1 MIFREIVG
9 QVKCE
14 CEGTPKEV
22 LMFLE
27 SYEAQEKKKYCTAK
41 NNQSERP
48 PLGIY
53 PRFLHDE
60 KRMEH
65 IAEAIERFTAVGKAV
80 PLEWIEEYDEL
91 AERVQKRK
99 VVRE

>member
-1 MIFREIVG
+1 MRCYV
-9 QVKCE
+9 CE
-14 CEGTPKEV
+14 RKV
-22 LMFLE
+22 LTNNPRYIPLCGRCKGK
-27 SYEAQEKKKYCTAK
+27 AQEK
-41 NNQSERP
+41 ERP
-48 PLGIY
+48 PLGVY